1 MGWNE
6 RRGVEERKR
15 ENKKATG
22 GAFQRDM
29 AKNKIEATLKKKT
42 ILITGAGSLGTEL
55 TKQILQY
62 DIHSIRLY
70 DNSEQALFK
79 LQLKFPEEDRLRYIL
94 GCVTNKEKME
104 FACKDVDYVIHAA
117 ARKFINYGASS
128 PDAFID
134 TNIHGTENVIKAC
147 MANSVKKAVFISS
160 DKALHHFGIY
170 AKTKAI
176 GEDLW
181 KWGYK
186 ISPTTKFSTIRPG
199 NFIPSAGSIFNIWD
213 DAATQGKEICVTD
226 KRMKRYFIPIE
237 DMAKFTIFVLE
248 QMEGG
253 EIFVPKMEEK
263 EIYKLALE
271 YAKGD
276 ESRIK
281 IIGLR
286 PGGETLR
293 EEIISEEERKIAK
306 DKGDY
311 YVIKTYFN
319 LGEEK

>member
-1 MGWNE
+1 ML
-6 RRGVEERKR
+6 
-15 ENKKATG
+15 
-22 GAFQRDM
+22 
-29 AKNKIEATLKKKT
+29 KNKV

-55 TKQILQY
+55 VKQILRH

-79 LQLKFPEEDRLRYIL
+79 LQLQFPDEDRLRYIL
-94 GCVTNKEKME
+94 GCVTNKEKMG
-104 FACKDVDYVIHAA
+104 FACKDVDYVIHTA

-147 MANSVKKAVFISS
+147 MEHNVKKGLFISS
-160 DKALHHFGIY
+160 DKSLHRFGIY

-186 ISPTTKFSTIRPG
+186 ISATTKFSIIRPG
-199 NFIPSAGSIFNIWD
+199 NFMPSAGSIFTIWD
-213 DAATQGKEICVTD
+213 DAISQGKEIYVTD

-237 DMAKFTIFVLE
+237 DMAKFTIFVLSE
-248 QMEGG
+248 MEGG
-253 EIFVPKMEEK
+253 ELFIPKMGEK

-271 YAKGD
+271 YVNGD
-276 ESRIK
+276 ESQIK
-281 IIGLR
+281 IIGVR

-293 EEIISEEERKIAK
+293 EELMTEEEKNVAV
-306 DKGDY
+306 DKGNY
-311 YVIKTYFN
+311 WIIQPK
-319 LGEEK
+319 

>member
-1 MGWNE
+1 MLL
-6 RRGVEERKR
+6 
-15 ENKKATG
+15 
-22 GAFQRDM
+22 
-29 AKNKIEATLKKKT
+29 KNKV

-62 DIHSIRLY
+62 NPHSIRLY

-79 LQLKFPEEDRLRYIL
+79 LQLQFPDEDRLRYIL
-94 GCVTNKEKME
+94 GCVTNKEKMG
-104 FACKDVDYVIHAA
+104 FACKDVDYVIHTA

-147 MANSVKKAVFISS
+147 MEHNVKKGIFISS
-160 DKALHHFGIY
+160 DKSLHHFGIY

-186 ISPTTKFSTIRPG
+186 ISATTKFSIIRPG
-199 NFIPSAGSIFNIWD
+199 NFLPSDGSVFQIWD
-213 DAATQGKEICVTD
+213 DAISQGKEICVTD
-226 KRMKRYFIPIE
+226 KHMKRYFIKIE
-237 DMAKFTIFVLE
+237 DMAAFTLFVLDV
-248 QMEGG
+248 MEGG
-253 EIFVPKMEEK
+253 EVFVPKMEEK

-271 YAKGD
+271 YVKGD

-281 IIGLR
+281 IIGIR
-286 PGGETLR
+286 EGGETLR
-293 EEIISEEERKIAK
+293 EELISEEEKKIAI

-311 YVIKTYFN
+311 YEI
-319 LGEEK
+319 